1 MLAFKTAHH
10 AGPIFYLPSSIF
22 HLPSSIFHLPSSIFY
37 LLSSIF
43 KPPQLPCQPH
53 VFETFRTQK
62 GALLFLLFLVF
73 LHFLTNSNFMAQST
87 RAKHELPHN
96 SATTDGHR
104 LPTLPVNPC
113 NSCLRSIPHPS
124 TLVIGSHHLSQLVII
139 CPNIQLKKNFPRPV
153 AKRSNPLPFR
163 LL

>member
-10 AGPIFYLPSSIF
+10 AGPIFY
-22 HLPSSIFHLPSSIFY
+22 LPSSIFHLPSSIFY

-73 LHFLTNSNFMAQST
+73 LHSLTNSNFMAQST
-87 RAKHELPHN
+87 RAKHELLHN
-96 SATTDGHR
+96 SGTTSAYGRGVPSHNCSFATFR
-104 LPTLPVNPC
+104 P
-113 NSCLRSIPHPS
+113 RS
-124 TLVIGSHHLSQLVII
+124 TLEVG
-139 CPNIQLKKNFPRPV
+139 R
-153 AKRSNPLPFR
+153 
-163 LL
+163 